1 MWMAH
6 KSVVSVGAALHD
18 RRGASGGFIEETV
31 PRETNPRN
39 KRKNSSHQRGRRQER
54 HRSSWG
60 RAEVE
65 AGSRLEFLE

>member
-1 MWMAH
+1 MDGH

-39 KRKNSSHQRGRRQER
+39 KRKIPVTRGK
-54 HRSSWG
+54 
-60 RAEVE
+60 E
-65 AGSRLEFLE
+65 AGAAQE